1 MSLHFKCRIRKKTFC
16 YPFHA
21 LFTDSCV
28 YVITRG
34 NKIHILNW
42 LLWNS
47 VSSYMTIF
55 HVYAVQQYVIKK
67 SHWLEFRYSIPYLS
81 NVICRQRWS
90 YSELN
95 CLTNVIVNFF
105 SLYHCPS
112 VRRLDSGNLA
122 QSHSRL
128 QLAAL
133 VLGRCGWCHTQIT
146 AKWMD
151 QVGRGSAMKMGSR
164 SVMSAPSKSLKP
176 PCGMSPLLAG
186 KIGQDIN
193 IFS

>member
-1 MSLHFKCRIRKKTFC
+1 M
-16 YPFHA
+16 
-21 LFTDSCV
+21 
-28 YVITRG
+28 
-34 NKIHILNW
+34 
-42 LLWNS
+42 
-47 VSSYMTIF
+47 
-55 HVYAVQQYVIKK
+55 
-67 SHWLEFRYSIPYLS
+67 EFRYSIPYLS
-81 NVICRQRWS
+81 NVYHRWPH
-90 YSELN
+90 SELN

-133 VLGRCGWCHTQIT
+133 VLGRCGWCHTQI
-146 AKWMD
+146 AVKWMD

-186 KIGQDIN
+186 KIGQDIKYIQLIAWPF
-193 IFS
+193 IFPFLLKIMDKHIRFYHFKCMLD